1 MSRIFIVEDHFVMLD
16 VYVDLFSREP
26 DLEICGQAKTVE
38 VALAAIP
45 ACQPDLVIVD
55 VSLSGKNGIELVTAL
70 KEQSPDIPTLMISG
84 HDESIYA
91 EEAIRVGARGYIMKD
106 KFRLFTVAI
115 RQVLDGKIYLSEEI
129 RDRFSGSDWL
139 NQLESNS

>member
-1 MSRIFIVEDHFVMLD
+1 MSRIFIVEDHFVMQE
-16 VYVDLFSREP
+16 VYDDLISREP

-38 VALAAIP
+38 EALAAIP